1 MRGSLKLVA
10 LLGVLAIILPA
21 PLSSL
26 VTVGSPA
33 SLSFEDPTGDV
44 NYFATENILDASS
57 GDVKRVS
64 VKLDPDTGDFTV
76 VVVAEG
82 SVPEPGP
89 VEERENLFIFVTLD
103 LTIEASKGE
112 DGWASIQASVADMY
126 MPGAGRQTMAAATV
140 EFEGG
145 SYTFMA
151 STPEASDNTYILNF
165 TFDTTITSGIDEILS
180 NADTLDVYGF
190 FAIGVFDATMSP
202 VQTIEDQLD
211 FSIGGGGEKT
221 GTTTYTGIP
230 ITYTYTE
237 TEEPSEDEPFYS
249 LLQTNS
255 NSVSVEITRIEG
267 IKIEAITTEDGM
279 VEISYSVEV
288 SGVSRGAHHVGL
300 AIEVFVSGEF
310 ATSQAVNT
318 MIGPDISAL
327 YDDNLADGYR
337 LEISSTLPGG
347 IGSIEG
353 VISME
358 PINPGDW
365 SEWIYTMKL
374 TRKVPSNSP
383 DLSAVERSLLRGEI
397 SEENVEAKVV
407 AIAFEDASEEKYAVD
422 IESVPVKISV
432 TLGGEAPSDGGGEA
446 TATETGQTGI
456 TGTTEP
462 KTEASTPRQTT
473 KTGGGGVEITTTGG
487 EEAGEEDASGG
498 GEEGG
503 FPMTLA
509 IAAVAAIV
517 LGGIGLFLLT
527 RR

>member
-10 LLGVLAIILPA
+10 LLGLITIILPA

-26 VTVGSPA
+26 VAVGSPA

-64 VKLDPDTGDFTV
+64 VKLDPDTGDFTI

-82 SVPEPGP
+82 SIPEPGP
-89 VEERENLFIFVTLD
+89 VEERENLFIFVTFD
-103 LTIEASKGE
+103 LTIEAFRGE
-112 DGWASIQASVADMY
+112 DGWASIQASVTDMY

-151 STPEASDNTYILNF
+151 ATPEASDNAYILNF
-165 TFDTTITSGIDEILS
+165 AFDTTITSGIDEILS

-202 VQTIEDQLD
+202 VQTIEDRLD
-211 FSIGGGGEKT
+211 FSVGGGGEET

-230 ITYTYTE
+230 VTDTYTGTE
-237 TEEPSEDEPFYS
+237 KPSEEEPFYS

-267 IKIEAITTEDGM
+267 IKIEAMTTEDGM

-288 SGVSRGAHHVGL
+288 RGVSSGAHHVGL

-318 MIGPDISAL
+318 MIGPAAL

-337 LEISSTLPGG
+337 QEMSFTLPGG
-347 IGSIEG
+347 VGSIEG

-365 SEWIYTMKL
+365 SEWVYTMKV
-374 TRKVPSNSP
+374 TRKAPSNSP

-397 SEENVEAKVV
+397 SEEDIEAKVV

-422 IESVPVKISV
+422 IETVPVKISV
-432 TLGGEAPSDGGGEA
+432 TLGGEAPSDGGGEV

-462 KTEASTPRQTT
+462 KTETSTPRQTT
-473 KTGGGGVEITTTGG
+473 KTGGGGEERTTGG
-487 EEAGEEDASGG
+487 EEAGEEGASGG
-498 GEEGG
+498 GDEGG
-503 FPMTLA
+503 FPVALA
-509 IAAVAAIV
+509 IAAVAVIV

>member
-1 MRGSLKLVA
+1 MKGSLKLVA
-10 LLGVLAIILPA
+10 LLGVMTIILLA

-26 VTVGSPA
+26 EAVGSPA

-64 VKLDPDTGDFTV
+64 VKLDPNTGDFTI

-82 SVPEPGP
+82 SIPEPGP

-103 LTIEASKGE
+103 LTIEAYRGE
-112 DGWASIQASVADMY
+112 DGWASIQASVTDMY

-151 STPEASDNTYILNF
+151 TTPEASDNAYILNF

-211 FSIGGGGEKT
+211 FSVGGGGEET

-230 ITYTYTE
+230 VTDTYTE

-255 NSVSVEITRIEG
+255 TSVSVEITRIEG

-288 SGVSRGAHHVGL
+288 SGVSSGAHHVGL

-337 LEISSTLPGG
+337 QEMSFTLPGG

-365 SEWIYTMKL
+365 SEWVYTMKL

-397 SEENVEAKVV
+397 SEGDIEAKVV

-422 IESVPVKISV
+422 IETVPVKISL
-432 TLGGEAPSDGGGEA
+432 TLGGEAPSDGGGEV

-462 KTEASTPRQTT
+462 KTETSTPRQTT
-473 KTGGGGVEITTTGG
+473 KTGGGGEETTTGG
-487 EEAGEEDASGG
+487 EEAGEKGVSGYRDNSG
-498 GEEGG
+498 R
-503 FPMTLA
+503 PVISVIA
-509 IAAVAAIV
+509 AAVAVIV